1 MHISLFDCI
10 SSSVRKTCDNVYKKL
25 TSVARNLKPV
35 ADAIQNKYGIP
46 IVNKRLS
53 VSPISL
59 IGAASGGYVELAQT
73 LDKVAIECDIDFVG
87 GYSALLQK
95 GITDYEREFLSTI
108 PKALSITK
116 RVYIRSFPAV
126 KIIFSGQS
134 IKIIPMSI

>member
-1 MHISLFDCI
+1 MINSVEIIQTLEMIKSQNLDIRTITMHISLFDCI
-10 SSSVRKTCDNVYKKL
+10 SSSVQKTCDNVYKKL
-25 TSVARNLKPV
+25 TSFARNLKPV

-87 GYSALLQK
+87 GY
-95 GITDYEREFLSTI
+95 
-108 PKALSITK
+108 
-116 RVYIRSFPAV
+116 
-126 KIIFSGQS
+126 
-134 IKIIPMSI
+134 